1 MTTTQIG
8 PVRAVSNRFSA
19 STQLVT
25 FLLGAEEYAIPV
37 SRVREIIRPCPTTAI
52 PHSPPHVKG
61 LVNLRNLVVPVID
74 LRIRL
79 GLEETP
85 VTHRSRI
92 VVIQLEDRTLGAIV
106 DSVTGVVRFSEEEV
120 RSLPATEETDVDY
133 VRGIVEK
140 DEAFVILLEVERL
153 FGGSDSADRA

>member
-1 MTTTQIG
+1 MTATLLGTAG
-8 PVRAVSNRFSA
+8 AVSNRFSA

-25 FLLGAEEYAIPV
+25 FLLGAEEYAFPV

-79 GLEETP
+79 GFEETP

-92 VVIQLEDRTLGAIV
+92 VVIQLDDRTLGAIV

-120 RSLPATEETDVDY
+120 QPLPVTEETEVDY

-140 DEAFVILLEVERL
+140 DDAFLILLEVERL
-153 FGGSDSADRA
+153 FGVSESADRG